1 MCPALGSFQRRE
13 REMEREI
20 EREIESQ
27 GGSSHDGVAAGSHEV
42 DARRL

>member
-13 REMEREI
+13 RERERER
-20 EREIESQ
+20 ERDRESGRKQ
-27 GGSSHDGVAAGSHEV
+27 PYDGVAAGSHEV